1 MFEET
6 TDIDAPD
13 HEEVQA
19 AARRMQAYSAAALRA
34 AAAVDKTFVKH
45 GRFQLGVSALDRCF
59 QLSREVDM
67 PHGVRLIGPP
77 GSGKT
82 ALFRF
87 FRETLPRS
95 SLFTPG
101 FGAIGIRAGRR
112 PTAGQLVGA
121 LLRAYRYP
129 FKGGGGATVYAR
141 RDIAFDLVIEKGTRL
156 VFVDEAHHLVQQMGK
171 RDHRDEEP
179 EPTDLLR
186 EMLDTTGTSLVLAGT
201 DKLDAL
207 KDVDP
212 ALYDRVP
219 GRLELAHFPF
229 DDTWRGLI
237 RAWIKGCTVFDLTP
251 ISNEEDFLLL
261 HKATGGSMRR
271 LKRLLTEGVLIAV
284 DAGKR
289 SLDRESLAKANLVI
303 AGAHSLERNPYA
315 G

>member
-1 MFEET
+1 MLEEAA
-6 TDIDAPD
+6 DFDAPD
-13 HEEVQA
+13 QEEVQV
-19 AARRMQAYSAAALRA
+19 AARRMQAYSAAALRTG
-34 AAAVDKTFVKH
+34 AAVDKTFIRH
-45 GRFQLGVSALDRCF
+45 GRFQQGVTALDRCF

-82 ALFRF
+82 ALFRY

-121 LLRAYRYP
+121 LLRAFRYP
-129 FKGGGGATVYAR
+129 FKGGGGPTVYAR
-141 RDIAFDLVIEKGTRL
+141 RDIAFDLVSEKGTKL
-156 VFVDEAHHLVQQMGK
+156 VFVDEAQHLVQQMGK

-219 GRLELAHFPF
+219 GRLELTHFYL
-229 DDTWRGLI
+229 DESWKGLV
-237 RAWIKGCTVFDLTP
+237 RAWVKACTVFDLTP
-251 ISNEEDFLLL
+251 ISNDADITLL
-261 HKATGGSMRR
+261 HKATEGSMRR

-289 SLDRESLAKANLVI
+289 SLERDSLALAYRAI
-303 AGAHSLERNPYA
+303 AGAHSLDRNPYA